1 MGPFS
6 MEETTMI
13 VIRSFDELMALDDQL
28 IKYVLSACPRL
39 TSNWNP
45 YETGIVYILQ
55 DRDQYHNWILT
66 QPHYDIDG
74 NLCRDR
80 ISLKMA
86 TWDLWKPPAY
96 FNENVGYWNVVAL
109 FDQGYEG
116 TFFLSAGYVK
126 SIPGLEEIFQEIR
139 LRHKSGS

>member
-1 MGPFS
+1 
-6 MEETTMI
+6 MI
-13 VIRSFDELMALDDQL
+13 VIRCFDEFMALDAHL
-28 IKYVLSACPRL
+28 IKLLSEACPWL
-39 TSNWNP
+39 TSNWKP

-55 DRDQYHNWILT
+55 DRDQYHKWILT
-66 QPHYDIDG
+66 QPHYDQDG
-74 NLCRDR
+74 NHCRDR

-96 FNENVGYWNVVAL
+96 FDETVGYWNVVAV
-109 FDQGYEG
+109 FEHDYEG

-126 SIPGLEEIFQEIR
+126 SISGLEEIFKEIR